1 MNEMF
6 YAIRLPAVKGEM
18 LDQLLSKGWYRYGS
32 NVFTTNFLE
41 HNEAKFPVHWIRY
54 DMPNITFTAK
64 QKELFRRNKK
74 FDVRIESFSY
84 SESLEQL
91 HDLYVDQI
99 DFITGPSL
107 ASIMEDVEC
116 TVFNSKMIRIFDD
129 GKLIGVG
136 VFDVGKNSIA
146 GIKNYFHPDYKKYS
160 LGKLLVL
167 LKAEFCL
174 QNSIKWYYP
183 GYIVPGYAKFDYKLF
198 LNKDQTEIYSIEN
211 DAWSTFNEV
220 EKSICHPYSR

>member
-18 LDQLLSKGWYRYGS
+18 LDQFLAKGWYRYGS
-32 NVFTTNFLE
+32 SVFTTNFIE
-41 HNEAKFPVHWIRY
+41 HNEAKYPVHWIRY
-54 DMPNITFTAK
+54 DMPNIKFTSK

-74 FDVRIESFSY
+74 FDVQIESFSY

-99 DFITGPSL
+99 DFLTGPSL
-107 ASIMEDVEC
+107 ASILEDVDC
-116 TVFNSKMIRIFDD
+116 CVFESKLIKVFDEK
-129 GKLIGVG
+129 KLIGVG

-160 LGKLLVL
+160 LGKYLVL
-167 LKAEFCL
+167 LKAKYCL
-174 QNSIKWYYP
+174 QNNIKWYYP
-183 GYIVPGYAKFDYKLF
+183 GYIAPGYAKFDYKLF
-198 LNKDQTEIYSIEN
+198 LNKPLTEIYSIEK
-211 DAWSTFNEV
+211 DEWTSFFENEL
-220 EKSICHPYSR
+220 SLFYSNSE

>member
-1 MNEMF
+1 
-6 YAIRLPAVKGEM
+6 
-18 LDQLLSKGWYRYGS
+18 
-32 NVFTTNFLE
+32 
-41 HNEAKFPVHWIRY
+41 
-54 DMPNITFTAK
+54 
-64 QKELFRRNKK
+64 
-74 FDVRIESFSY
+74 
-84 SESLEQL
+84 
-91 HDLYVDQI
+91 
-99 DFITGPSL
+99 
-107 ASIMEDVEC
+107 
-116 TVFNSKMIRIFDD
+116 MIRIFDG

>member
-1 MNEMF
+1 
-6 YAIRLPAVKGEM
+6 
-18 LDQLLSKGWYRYGS
+18 
-32 NVFTTNFLE
+32 
-41 HNEAKFPVHWIRY
+41 
-54 DMPNITFTAK
+54 MPNITFTAK

-174 QNSIKWYYP
+174 QNNIKWYYP

-198 LNKDQTEIYSIEN
+198 LNKDHTEIYSIEN